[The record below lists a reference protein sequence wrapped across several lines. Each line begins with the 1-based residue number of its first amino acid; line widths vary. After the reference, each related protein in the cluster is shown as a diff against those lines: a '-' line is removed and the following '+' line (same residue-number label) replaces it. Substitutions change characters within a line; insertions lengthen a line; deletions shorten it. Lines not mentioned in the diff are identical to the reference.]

1 MLTNRGMFL
10 LLLFTVMVGGSAEA
24 AKPPVSGVCG
34 SAGGTSMTT
43 MPTTNLCTAGT
54 ASAVT
59 GSGPWTWTCKGSSGG
74 KTASCEALLGSGSGG
89 GGSGIVPSAS
99 NAAANWSSAGMLS
112 VGGIPNRTTVC
123 ATVSALGGGQDDTT
137 DIQNAVNACPV
148 GDVVMLAA
156 GTFTIAE
163 GNYVLINKAIT
174 LRGAGPGS
182 TVVQR
187 TTGAKLGSDN
197 PGSNPSP
204 LILLGPEEYN
214 NNQTATALTADVAGG
229 ASSVQVASTAGFSV
243 GQIVYLDEASGA
255 AWQTDPEGL
264 GQIWAAPD
272 FRVVW
277 MKHNPA
283 QGFDDFSSGEYPYQS
298 GTAGCWFSNCDRPTS
313 EIKRISAISGNTI
326 TFDTPVTISY
336 RVSHQAQLYYWATQP
351 TENAG
356 VESLTVSGGDDNNI
370 TFSWCA
376 YCWAYRVEN
385 TLWLDDGFGINYS
398 FRVQLEQVYVH
409 KAVWPV
415 PGGGGY
421 AISLANGS
429 SEILIENSISV
440 QANKVMV
447 ARASG
452 AGSVV
457 GYNYMDDGF
466 ISGAEEAGADAWQE
480 IGLNGSHMVG
490 SHHMLF
496 EGNYGFNMD
505 SDDTHGNSIY
515 HTFYRNYAT
524 GYRRQFTDYL
534 NNTDVDDINNLPG
547 PSNGPLRAAGAMAY
561 TYWMTWVGNVLGT
574 SGHTSG
580 WVYQSGA
587 QGTPGIWMLGWY
599 DVSPYRTDPEV
610 ATTAY
615 RDGNFDYL
623 TNSVTWAS
631 GAHSLPNS
639 LYLTQKPAFFSAGS
653 GYTWPWVNPTGSPQ
667 LYTNPAKARYDAGTP
682 FTQP

>member
-1 MLTNRGMFL
+1 MLLHRGVL
-10 LLLFTVMVGGSAEA
+10 LLPLLAVIASGSAEA
-24 AKPPVSGVCG
+24 QRTPISGVCG
-34 SAGGTSMTT
+34 TANGTQMSSAPTSG
-43 MPTTNLCTAGT
+43 LCSAGT
-54 ASAVT
+54 ASEVAGT
-59 GSGPWTWTCKGSSGG
+59 GPWTWTCAGSNGG
-74 KTASCEALLGSGSGG
+74 RSATCQAQV
-89 GGSGIVPSAS
+89 GSGIIPSAS
-99 NAAANWSSAGMLS
+99 NASANWASAGMLS
-112 VGGIPNRTTVC
+112 AGGIPNRTTLC
-123 ATVSALGGGQDDTT
+123 ATVNPLGNGADDTA

-148 GDVVMLAA
+148 GQVVMLAA

-163 GNYVLINKAIT
+163 GNFVLINKGIT
-174 LRGAGPGS
+174 LRGAGPGV
-182 TVVQR
+182 TIVQR
-187 TTGAKLGSDN
+187 TDGAQLGSDN

-204 LILLGPEEYN
+204 LILLGPQEYN

-229 ASSVQVASTAGFSV
+229 AYSVQVASTSGFSV

-255 AWQTDPEGL
+255 GWQTDPEGY
-264 GQIWAAPD
+264 GQIWASPD

-283 QGFDDFSSGEYPYQS
+283 QGFDDFTADQYPYQA
-298 GTAGCWFSNCDRPTS
+298 GTAGCWFSNCDRPTA
-313 EIKRISAISGNTI
+313 EIKRISSISGNTI

-336 RVSHQAQLYYWATQP
+336 RTSHQAQLYYWATQP

-356 VESLTVSGGDDNNI
+356 VENLTVSGGDDNNI
-370 TFSWCA
+370 TFAWCA
-376 YCWAYRVEN
+376 YCWAYKVEN
-385 TLWLDDGFGINYS
+385 TLWLDDGFGINDS
-398 FRVQLEQVYVH
+398 FRVQLEEVYVH

-447 ARASG
+447 ARCSG

-515 HTFYRNYAT
+515 HTYFRNYAT

-534 NNTDVDDINNLPG
+534 NNVDVDDINNLPG
-547 PSNGPLRAAGAMAY
+547 GNGPLRAAGAMAY

-574 SGHTSG
+574 PGHTSG

-599 DVSPYRTDPEV
+599 DNSPYVTDPKV
-610 ATTAY
+610 AATAF
-615 RDGNFDYL
+615 RDGNYDYL
-623 TNSVTWAS
+623 NNAVTWAD

-639 LYLTQKPAFFSAGS
+639 LYLPQEPTFFTAGS
-653 GYTWPWVNPTGSPQ
+653 GYTWPWVNPAGTPQ
-667 LYTNPAKARYDAGTP
+667 LYTLPAKARYDAGTP